1 MASTRQRSNRSMS
14 RLRRRA
20 PSRSQSTAPRTSSRR
35 ICWSSRVRR
44 PCRRAVPHAGPN
56 CLRIGRPSGRALTA
70 RRGVHT
76 ERDRALVRHRS
87 NPHRRVRAHVLRAQG
102 GRRRREGR
110 EGRQAGRAGAR
121 PPPPPHRR
129 VGEFRRILLRR
140 SRRSSRRTSVWCSR
154 STLGSRR
161 STRRSLRLCVTSSPR
176 MACSTRSTHLWPRP
190 PRPRRS
196 LAACLPPSACSSRSP
211 HPTITA
217 TANIILQ
224 SQVDESGASIG
235 RRYTRADE
243 LGIPYA
249 LTVDFDTLGTGEKV
263 RGPDLRSRG
272 ILSSAAAM
280 PPTRIARGWTVTA
293 MACIAD
299 RCVARQHRN
308 AARAR
313 LDRAGATRESH
324 ECPAVDG
331 PP

>member
-1 MASTRQRSNRSMS
+1 MKYDKTVKFRNPYCTSVPVRPTLDPAMVRVCPRP
-14 RLRRRA
+14 RL
-20 PSRSQSTAPRTSSRR
+20 T
-35 ICWSSRVRR
+35 
-44 PCRRAVPHAGPN
+44 
-56 CLRIGRPSGRALTA
+56 
-70 RRGVHT
+70 
-76 ERDRALVRHRS
+76 
-87 NPHRRVRAHVLRAQG
+87 
-102 GRRRREGR
+102 
-110 EGRQAGRAGAR
+110 
-121 PPPPPHRR
+121 PPPRFP
-129 VGEFRRILLRR
+129 
-140 SRRSSRRTSVWCSR
+140 
-154 STLGSRR
+154 
-161 STRRSLRLCVTSSPR
+161 
-176 MACSTRSTHLWPRP
+176 WPRP

-263 RGPDLRSRG
+263 RGPDLQSRG
-272 ILSSAAAM
+272 ISSSAAAM

-299 RCVARQHRN
+299 RCVARQHRD